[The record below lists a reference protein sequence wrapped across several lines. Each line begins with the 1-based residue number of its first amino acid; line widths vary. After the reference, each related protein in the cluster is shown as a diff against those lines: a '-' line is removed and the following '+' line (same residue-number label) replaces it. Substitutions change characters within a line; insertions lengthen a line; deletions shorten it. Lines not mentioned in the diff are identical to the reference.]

1 MINQTRNEQAM
12 FCKKRKLSM
21 SCCDQG
27 IDMTEKVILNGFM
40 PSENN
45 TIKISSWSQ
54 KLIIIT
60 TITIKNH
67 QQKFEGLIVFRES
80 YNAVQTKL
88 EWPISGQRNSLV

>member
-1 MINQTRNEQAM
+1 
-12 FCKKRKLSM
+12 M

-27 IDMTEKVILNGFM
+27 IDMTEKVILNGLM
-40 PSENN
+40 SSENN